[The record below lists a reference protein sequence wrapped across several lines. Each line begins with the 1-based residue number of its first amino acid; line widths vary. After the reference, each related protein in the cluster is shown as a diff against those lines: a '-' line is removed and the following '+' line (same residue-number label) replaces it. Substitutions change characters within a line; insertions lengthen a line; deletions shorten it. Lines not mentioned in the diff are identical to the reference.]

1 MDAFIGEIRAFPYNF
16 TPEGWYY
23 CNGQLLSVVQN
34 QLLFSIIYNMYG
46 GDGRTTFR
54 VPNLNGAAPVSSGN
68 QPGGST
74 YDEGMFGGMDTVQL
88 YSDEMPAHIHVLS
101 GATIPGIGLIAK
113 LTNKASTNG
122 DSYLSN
128 VVVKTSATTGLPS
141 RGYSNTI
148 PANAALANESMSITG
163 QYNAHENMQPFLAMR
178 YFINYDGTYPQ
189 RP

>member
-16 TPEGWYY
+16 TPLGWYY
-23 CNGQLLSVVQN
+23 CNGQLLSVAEDQA
-34 QLLFSIIYNMYG
+34 LFSIIFNMYG
-46 GDGRTTFR
+46 GDGRTNFR

-74 YDEGMFGGMDTVQL
+74 YIEGMFGGQDTVQL
-88 YSDEMPAHIHVLS
+88 YPDEMPVHNHLLS

-128 VVVKTSATTGLPS
+128 VVVKTGATTGLPS
-141 RGYSNTI
+141 RGYSNTT
-148 PANAALANESMSITG
+148 PANAALAYESMSIAG
-163 QYNAHENMQPFLAMR
+163 QNDAHINMQPFLAMR
-178 YFINYDGTYPQ
+178 YFINYDGIYPQ